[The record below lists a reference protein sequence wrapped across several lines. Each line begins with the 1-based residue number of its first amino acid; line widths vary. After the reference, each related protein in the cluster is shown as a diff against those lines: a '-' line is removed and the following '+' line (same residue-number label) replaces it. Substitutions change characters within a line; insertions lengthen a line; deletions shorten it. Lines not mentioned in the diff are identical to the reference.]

1 MFKYFISLIIIFPIF
16 DLIFAYCVLLY
27 RILYRNVLTVKV
39 LNQFFVFI
47 VLPFVIKNKKMKNC
61 YIFGLLSILI
71 VGIAAQPLS
80 DGVDGIIED
89 ILNQK
94 LEEFRAMMKTGNPDL
109 GIPVLAPFESD
120 RFPNSFSFG
129 GIIEWVEK
137 EFPVP
142 TFVTYFKITIH
153 MSKLIPLSIF
163 IQKFT
168 DFSLSSSPPIQ
179 LERRIHQSTN
189 WQSWHLYQP

>member
-1 MFKYFISLIIIFPIF
+1 
-16 DLIFAYCVLLY
+16 
-27 RILYRNVLTVKV
+27 
-39 LNQFFVFI
+39 
-47 VLPFVIKNKKMKNC
+47 MKNC

-71 VGIAAQPLS
+71 VGVAAQPLS

-120 RFPNSFSFG
+120 HFPNSFSFG

-142 TFVTYFKITIH
+142 TFVTYIL
-153 MSKLIPLSIF
+153 KL
-163 IQKFT
+163 QYT
-168 DFSLSSSPPIQ
+168 CQ
-179 LERRIHQSTN
+179 N
-189 WQSWHLYQP
+189 